1 MAISKAVL
9 MKALEGVDDGLALY
23 LVRHD
28 QTGENLLVLIDG
40 DTEDLED
47 DPDWDVIRI
56 DGVRDWSK

>member
-1 MAISKAVL
+1 